1 MAESDTDSSTQ
12 RGLLRLLWGII
23 VRPRA
28 TQSYVGERGRR
39 TWWLPALLVVLLIVL
54 PVLVSGP
61 LRTQQAREELRTAQ
75 EEMAEQLGED
85 VSEEQLERAMSMAAS
100 PLLTVVF
107 PAVGGAVSR
116 VVGWLVWAGAL
127 YLVGMVFGGRSTFG
141 QMFSVVVWAWF
152 PYALRG
158 VLQTVY
164 VLVSG
169 QLIVNPGLSGLV
181 QNEPSV
187 SETVLASPSVGQT
200 LFTTLLSRIDLFL
213 VWTLMLLVIGV
224 RMTTQLSRRKAV
236 LVTLGVWVVLTGLS
250 LLPAWIGGLFAAQLG
265 M

>member
-12 RGLLRLLWGII
+12 RGLPRLLLGTIM
-23 VRPRA
+23 RPRA
-28 TQSYVGERGRR
+28 TLAYVGEQGKQ
-39 TWWLPALLVVLLIVL
+39 TWWLPALLVVLLTVL

-61 LRTQQAREELRTAQ
+61 LRTEQTREEMRTAQ
-75 EEMAEQLGED
+75 EEIAERMGED

-100 PLLTVVF
+100 PLITVVF

-127 YLVGMVFGGRSTFG
+127 YLAGMVFGGRSTFR
-141 QMFSVVVWAWF
+141 QIIPVVVWAWI
-152 PYALRG
+152 PYGLRG
-158 VLQTVY
+158 LLQIVY
-164 VLVSG
+164 ILVSG

-181 QNEPSV
+181 GSEPSV
-187 SETVLASPSVGQT
+187 SETVLASPSTGQIF
-200 LFTTLLSRIDLFL
+200 LTTFLSHIDLFL
-213 VWTLMLLVIGV
+213 VWTLILSMIGV
-224 RMTTQLSRRKAV
+224 EVTTHLSRRKAV

-250 LLPAWIGGLFAAQLG
+250 LLPALIGSLLAAQLG